1 MPARRSAPQLAVLVI
16 TLGATLLTLGGAPS
30 APVAAARDTGTP
42 RSVPRVHAVGV
53 RVATLVDQS
62 RPTPEIPAVGLPAA
76 AARTLP
82 VTVWYPA
89 RGPSGGSPI
98 ANAPPIERRRLPFI
112 VWAHGNGSRGALA
125 PALVRSWA
133 SLGYVVAAPD
143 FPASSRARSSLDA
156 LDDWGAQPGDVTF
169 VIDTMLSGRGI
180 AGLGRLVD
188 ERHIGISGHSLGA
201 ITVLAV
207 AYGEHADKRVDAVTT
222 FAGLALLDGT
232 DRRAAA
238 LPVLLVHGSDDAT
251 IPATHSRAVFDRA
264 TGRRFL
270 VTVVGGGHS
279 ALLYAPDPETAEPL
293 ATVTAAFWAATLGR
307 APDPGRAIA
316 ALETPGRFEVA
327 SAGAPLVG
335 SARSRR

>member
-1 MPARRSAPQLAVLVI
+1 MPARPSVRQLAVLGVA
-16 TLGATLLTLGGAPS
+16 LGATLLALGS
-30 APVAAARDTGTP
+30 APIASARDAGPP
-42 RSVPRVHAVGV
+42 RPVRRVHAVGV
-53 RVATLVDQS
+53 RVATLVDPS
-62 RPTPEIPAVGLPAA
+62 RPTPEIPAVGLSAA

-143 FPASSRARSSLDA
+143 FPASSRARSTLAA
-156 LDDWGAQPGDVTF
+156 LDDWGAQPGDVAF

-188 ERHIGISGHSLGA
+188 ERHIGIAGHSLGA
-201 ITVLAV
+201 ITALAV
-207 AYGEHADKRVDAVTT
+207 AYGEHADRRVDAVTT
-222 FAGLALLDGT
+222 FAGVALLDGT

-238 LPVLLVHGSDDAT
+238 LPMLLVHGSDDVT
-251 IPATHSRAVFDRA
+251 IPAANSRAVFDRA

-279 ALLYAPDPETAEPL
+279 ALLYAPDPETSESL
-293 ATVTAAFWAATLGR
+293 ATATAAFWAATLDRG
-307 APDPGRAIA
+307 PDPGRAIA

-327 SAGAPLVG
+327 SAGAPLVD
-335 SARSRR
+335 SAGSRR